1 MKTERFNF
9 TGEIRAESPSYS
21 DGGGDGSTDGKPAKR
36 WLNIEAYSGDKM
48 DIGWGWPVVLD
59 LSRLDLGR
67 GRQPILWKHDPDKIV
82 GYCADIINDGRKLS
96 MKAKTVS
103 TPEAERV
110 LSLADEGYPWQASV
124 GADPIE
130 VEFVD
135 EGDSRMLNGRSING
149 PFYNVAAKLRE
160 TSVVT
165 LGADADTLS
174 LAASRKSPERAE
186 IKEETKMLNAENAEA
201 IKAEFKDDPQFALDA
216 ILAGKTLVE
225 AKADYADKLR
235 VQINELKLA
244 AQKPAAKAPES
255 NTPIRAEASE
265 RAPQASEPPM
275 DAFRKLV
282 ASFESK
288 GLDRDRA
295 LSAAVAANRDLHKA
309 VVQAANSG
317 R

>member
-21 DGGGDGSTDGKPAKR
+21 DGGDSSTDGKPAKR
-36 WLNIEAYSGDKM
+36 WLSIEAYSGDKM

-67 GRQPILWKHDPDKIV
+67 GRQPILWKHDPDKII
-82 GYCADIINDGRKLS
+82 GYCADIKNEGGKLV
-96 MKAKTVS
+96 MKAACVRTA
-103 TPEAERV
+103 EAQKV
-110 LSLADEGYPWQASV
+110 LDLADEGYPWQASV
-124 GADPIE
+124 GADPME

-135 EGDSRMLNGRSING
+135 EGQSRMLNGRSING

-165 LGADADTLS
+165 LGADSNTLS
-174 LAASRKSPERAE
+174 LAASRKSQERVDN
-186 IKEETKMLNAENAEA
+186 KEETKMLNAENAEA

-235 VQINELKLA
+235 VQVNELKLA
-244 AQKPAAKAPES
+244 AQKPAARAPES

-265 RAPQASEPPM
+265 RAPQNAEPPM
-275 DAFRKLV
+275 EAFRKLV

-288 GLDRDRA
+288 GMNRDAA
-295 LSAAVAANRDLHKA
+295 LSAAVRANRSLHQA
-309 VVQAANSG
+309 VIQAANSG